1 MSEKVI
7 WLNIYEEQIPA
18 LNTKKKGGEI
28 RHAVTLSEY
37 GSCVEFAVHSR
48 DGAYRQNLFI
58 P

>member
-48 DGAYRQNLFI
+48 DGAYR
-58 P
+58 